1 MSSVKT
7 IRPASKSLKHKENT
21 IERGDSVATSERDTA
36 QRTTVAPAPQ
46 RGRAERRARS
56 SRKRSS
62 SPAVDRKTARC
73 TDAPTNTAPL
83 SAEQPLEFPT
93 FTSMADA
100 VRCDDEDLEVV
111 DMDLDSSDSDDD
123 PFKYDNDYVV
133 VDSSVFSLAA
143 AKARIALLARS
154 LVPTFQEAWREG
166 NALFN
171 KTWTPARFGLQ
182 LRSMEKYNI
191 FWDVQTW

>member
-1 MSSVKT
+1 MMMVRSREAISRGTQETRGKVNVHECA
-7 IRPASKSLKHKENT
+7 PGPVEENDGAD
-21 IERGDSVATSERDTA
+21 ITST
-36 QRTTVAPAPQ
+36 
-46 RGRAERRARS
+46 
-56 SRKRSS
+56 
-62 SPAVDRKTARC
+62 
-73 TDAPTNTAPL
+73 
-83 SAEQPLEFPT
+83 
-93 FTSMADA
+93 
-100 VRCDDEDLEVV
+100 DEDLEVV

-171 KTWTPARFGLQ
+171 KTWTPARFGVQ

-191 FWDVQTW
+191 FWDVQTR